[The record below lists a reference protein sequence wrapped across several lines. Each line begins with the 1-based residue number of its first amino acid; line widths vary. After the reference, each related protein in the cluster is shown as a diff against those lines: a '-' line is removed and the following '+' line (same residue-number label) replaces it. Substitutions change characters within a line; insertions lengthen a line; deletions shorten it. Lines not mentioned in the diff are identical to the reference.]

1 MTELAFE
8 YFDPESELCN
18 LDENG
23 RPIRPRK
30 KPGRKPNPPTPAQ
43 RKAQNRAAQ
52 RAFRERKRREMRET
66 ESTMKRS
73 VHVLDSAARET
84 KLLRQRLSELSY
96 ENKYLKGV
104 VLTLKLACKAN
115 GVEIPKFWDAGE
127 LDDMGAEK
135 LLHSKSKDIPQALEF
150 FLNNHKQIIG
160 IPPLPLSSYAAATT
174 TSVTTTMNNSINTNT
189 AAATTTTSLNHNNHF
204 NSNQGQFNLSQEQ
217 EHTLWTPAGLS
228 LNFPDTPPLDL
239 SQPLALHPSFFQD
252 YYNSITSSSSS
263 FNPKAR
269 EYNGRPPPEWRK
281 TLENLGI
288 QVHDGMTNME
298 DDQSLS
304 SKDTNTTD
312 ALDDMWVD
320 PATGLSRTVTESPT
334 PNSPV
339 EEPTRRIFPPMT
351 AIQALEFIENT
362 IQPDELQTRSLFQPT
377 ELQRMI
383 PHDSRIDV
391 IPGASMRDL
400 MIIYQDFYDADQ
412 MFKMVIDSALFLGG
426 DLGNLDA
433 WMVGPS
439 FLERYWFLCSFQ
451 IGVIRLDNSANYAI
465 KIAKNMINL
474 LLTERKNMYLHR
486 DLFEDCFPPCTI

>member
-189 AAATTTTSLNHNNHF
+189 AAAATTTSLNHNNHF
-204 NSNQGQFNLSQEQ
+204 N
-217 EHTLWTPAGLS
+217 
-228 LNFPDTPPLDL
+228 
-239 SQPLALHPSFFQD
+239 
-252 YYNSITSSSSS
+252 
-263 FNPKAR
+263 K
-269 EYNGRPPPEWRK
+269 YNGRPPPEWRK